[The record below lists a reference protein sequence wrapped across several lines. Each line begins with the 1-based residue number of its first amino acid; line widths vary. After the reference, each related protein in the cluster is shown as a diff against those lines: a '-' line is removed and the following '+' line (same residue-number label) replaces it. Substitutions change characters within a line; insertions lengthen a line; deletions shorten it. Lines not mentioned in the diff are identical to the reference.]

1 MDRLGRGSSPDLTI
15 KQAKE
20 FAKTNLEA
28 GLLGIGGMYKTS
40 ELVRKAAEEESSK
53 SKPVHRSPEEFIID
67 MRQQGK
73 SDNIIKQALIGK
85 FKLSQEDAEKAM
97 FS

>member
-1 MDRLGRGSSPDLTI
+1 
-15 KQAKE
+15 
-20 FAKTNLEA
+20 
-28 GLLGIGGMYKTS
+28 
-40 ELVRKAAEEESSK
+40 
-53 SKPVHRSPEEFIID
+53 